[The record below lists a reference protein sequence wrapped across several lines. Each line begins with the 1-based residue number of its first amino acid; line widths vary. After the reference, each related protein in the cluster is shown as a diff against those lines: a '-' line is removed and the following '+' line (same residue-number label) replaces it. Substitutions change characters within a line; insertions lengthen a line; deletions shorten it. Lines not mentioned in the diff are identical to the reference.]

1 MDYLCRTWNVYKT
14 YSGKLIEPL
23 RQRFF
28 DKECLCDVWRST
40 CQLVFVFGIPIT
52 AKVNL
57 IDVWKIIAM
66 MRLLY
71 LNIWVGVGYHEGIG
85 HCWRAPG
92 FTGRISSWTSQQTGS
107 YSKFSQFSF
116 FSFKGDANLHDVF
129 DSNDGYQIMTA
140 FKYLNLLTFFEKVW
154 WRHWCWSFSTETGMR
169 KQNIWKVPDGC
180 HVDHFMTL
188 R

>member
-1 MDYLCRTWNVYKT
+1 M
-14 YSGKLIEPL
+14 
-23 RQRFF
+23 RF
-28 DKECLCDVWRST
+28 LH
-40 CQLVFVFGIPIT
+40 
-52 AKVNL
+52 
-57 IDVWKIIAM
+57 
-66 MRLLY
+66 

-140 FKYLNLLTFFEKVW
+140 FKFRQHFLKRFGDGIDVDLFRLKREWGNKTFEKFQTVVMSTIL
-154 WRHWCWSFSTETGMR
+154 WRCDKGKTSHC
-169 KQNIWKVPDGC
+169 C
-180 HVDHFMTL
+180 HRTRSIHFHFLLGQFLMSSL
-188 R
+188 SSYV

>member
-1 MDYLCRTWNVYKT
+1 M
-14 YSGKLIEPL
+14 S
-23 RQRFF
+23 
-28 DKECLCDVWRST
+28 VWCVAQYVST
-40 CQLVFVFGIPIT
+40 CVCFWYQAT
-52 AKVNL
+52 AKGNL
-57 IDVWKIIAM
+57 IDVWKITAM
-66 MRLLY
+66 RFLH
-71 LNIWVGVGYHEGIG
+71 LNTRVGVGYHEGIG

-92 FTGRISSWTSQQTGS
+92 FTGRISSWTSQKTGS

-154 WRHWCWSFSTETGMR
+154 RRHWCWSFSTETGMR